1 MMPFNKRIS
10 LSVAA
15 VATSVFLLPIQAIAD
30 SAPYDYGTK
39 YQSVLNGSKLQAP
52 DSSTVAIA
60 QGDFEGTYNEYFYI
74 PSSGNKWL
82 TFQIGPDEK
91 MRSELRQMENWYT
104 SDTSYNKMIGEVLL
118 LEKGTA
124 DEVTLMQI
132 HDDANAAVDEGEDK
146 INKPLVRIAWLEE
159 QKETGAS
166 SKTYDS
172 YFAIVKT
179 GTCASSCSDY
189 VKYKLADYSATEAV
203 KFEIKVANNQLTI
216 KVNGV
221 AHEEFNNF
229 DVSYWDGL
237 PSYFKAGAYIQSDTS
252 PDVEVQFSSLKYYD

>member
-1 MMPFNKRIS
+1 MKQFKKRIS

-15 VATSVFLLPIQAIAD
+15 VSIATLLSPMQVIAD

-39 YQSVLNGSKLQAP
+39 YQSVLDASKLQAP
-52 DSSTVAIA
+52 DSTTVAIS
-60 QGDFEGTYNEYFYI
+60 QGEFSGAYNDYFYI

-104 SDTSYNKMIGEVLL
+104 SDSSYNKMIGEVLL

-132 HDDANAAVDEGEDK
+132 HDDANAAVKAGADK
-146 INKPLVRIAWLEE
+146 INKPLVRIVWLES
-159 QKETGAS
+159 QTETGAS

-172 YFAIVKT
+172 YFAVVKT
-179 GTCASSCSDY
+179 GTCASDCSDY
-189 VKYKLADYSATEAV
+189 VKYKLADYSATDAV
-203 KFEIKVANNQLTI
+203 KFEIKVANNKLTI

-221 AHEEFNNF
+221 AHQEFNNF
-229 DVSYWDGL
+229 DVSYWEDL
-237 PSYFKAGAYIQSDTS
+237 PSYFKAGAYIQSNTS
-252 PDVEVQFSSLKYYD
+252 PDVEVQFSSLKYYN

>member
-1 MMPFNKRIS
+1 MYNFKNTVTAAAIAAL
-10 LSVAA
+10 LSPMA
-15 VATSVFLLPIQAIAD
+15 VFAD

-39 YQSVLNGSKLQAP
+39 YQSVLDDSKLQAP
-52 DSSTVAIA
+52 DSNTVAIS
-60 QGDFEGTYNEYFYI
+60 QGDFSGNYNDYFYI
-74 PSSGNKWL
+74 PSSGNKWM

-91 MRSELRQMENWYT
+91 MRSELRQMDNWYT
-104 SDTSYNKMIGEVLL
+104 SDSTDNKMIGEVLL

-132 HDDANAAVDEGEDK
+132 HDDANEANDYV
-146 INKPLVRIAWLEE
+146 NKPLVRIVWLES

-166 SKTYDS
+166 STSYDA

-179 GTCASSCSDY
+179 GTCSKDCSDY
-189 VKYKLADYSATEAV
+189 VKYKLADYSSSEAV
-203 KFEIKVANNQLTI
+203 KIEVKVANNDLTI

-221 AHEEFNNF
+221 TNSHFNKF
-229 DVSYWDGL
+229 DVSHWKNL

-252 PDVEVQFSSLKYYD
+252 PDVKVQFSSLKFYD